1 MSDSVPTS
9 REPLTEPGA
18 VRVRRALISVSD
30 KRGVAEFARG
40 LADLGVELV
49 STGGTATALRD
60 AGLDVRAIDD
70 LTGFPEI
77 MDGRVKTLNPR
88 LYAGLL
94 ALRDNEQHMAQAAEH
109 DIEFVDLVCVNLY
122 PFESTVARPDVSDGE
137 AIENI
142 DIGGPTMIRAAAKN
156 FAFAA
161 IVTSPE
167 SYDAVLEELRQ
178 AGGQLSLPTRESLAA
193 EAFSYTARYDTAIA
207 RWFAERR
214 DDFPDLFVRA
224 YEKAMDLPYGE
235 NPHQRAAFYTQVGA
249 RRGVLSRVRQLHGK
263 QLSFNNVLDLDGAR
277 AVSTELGSDLASCVI
292 VKHNN
297 PCGAALAGDPLAAYR
312 AAFAG
317 DPVSAFGGIIVLNKT
332 VDLATAQ
339 ALSEQFIEVLFA
351 PAYDEDALAL
361 LMEKPNVRILED
373 EERRRDPNRE
383 SDVRQVEGG
392 LLVQDRDA
400 AFAESGEMEVVTE
413 RQPTD
418 QEWRDMLFAWRVCR
432 HVKSNAIVV
441 ARDEATLGIGAG
453 QMSRVD
459 SVKIA
464 IDRPWIEQREG
475 LALASDAFFP
485 FADGPQ
491 TAMDG
496 GVSALIQ
503 PGGSIRDSEVIA
515 AANERGATMVFT
527 RRRHFRH

>member
-1 MSDSVPTS
+1 M
-9 REPLTEPGA
+9 
-18 VRVRRALISVSD
+18 RRALLSVSD
-30 KRGVAEFARG
+30 KTGVVDFARG
-40 LADLGVELV
+40 LVDLGVELV

-94 ALRDNEQHMAQAAEH
+94 ALRDNPEHLAQASEH

-122 PFESTVARPDVSDGE
+122 PFERTVARADVPDAE

-156 FAFAA
+156 HGFAA
-161 IVTSPE
+161 VVTSPE
-167 SYDAVLEELRQ
+167 SYDAVLAELNG
-178 AGGQLSLPTRESLAA
+178 ADGTLSPETRESLAA

-207 RWFAERR
+207 RWFSERR
-214 DDFPDLFVRA
+214 EDFPDLFVRA

-249 RRGVLSRVRQLHGK
+249 RRGVMTRVRQLHGK
-263 QLSFNNVLDLDGAR
+263 QLSFNNILDLDGAR
-277 AVSTELGSDLASCVI
+277 SVLTELGDERSACVI

-297 PCGAALAGDPLAAYR
+297 PCGVALADDGLAAYQK
-312 AAFAG
+312 AFAG
-317 DPVSAFGGIIVLNKT
+317 DPVSAFGGIIALNGQ
-332 VDLATAQ
+332 VDLAQAQ
-339 ALSEQFIEVLFA
+339 ALSQQFIEVLIA
-351 PAYDEDALAL
+351 PGYDEDALAL
-361 LMEKPNVRILED
+361 LTEKPNVRILED
-373 EERRRDPNRE
+373 EERRRERNPDF
-383 SDVRQVEGG
+383 DIRQVDGG
-392 LLVQDRDA
+392 MLVQDRDVVVA
-400 AFAESGEMEVVTE
+400 DRAQLEVVTE

-418 QEWRDMLFAWRVCR
+418 AEWRDLLFAWRVCR

-441 ARDEATLGIGAG
+441 AQDEATLGVGAG

-464 IDRPWIEQREG
+464 MSRDWVQGREG
-475 LALASDAFFP
+475 LVLASDAFFP
-485 FADGPQ
+485 FADGP
-491 TAMDG
+491 TEALDL
-496 GVSALIQ
+496 GVRAIIQ
-503 PGGSIRDSEVIA
+503 PGGSIRDDEVVA
-515 AANERGATMVFT
+515 AVNERGAAMVLT
-527 RRRHFRH
+527 GRRHFRH

>member
-1 MSDSVPTS
+1 M
-9 REPLTEPGA
+9 
-18 VRVRRALISVSD
+18 
-30 KRGVAEFARG
+30 
-40 LADLGVELV
+40 
-49 STGGTATALRD
+49 
-60 AGLDVRAIDD
+60 
-70 LTGFPEI
+70 
-77 MDGRVKTLNPR
+77 
-88 LYAGLL
+88 
-94 ALRDNEQHMAQAAEH
+94 
-109 DIEFVDLVCVNLY
+109 
-122 PFESTVARPDVSDGE
+122 
-137 AIENI
+137 
-142 DIGGPTMIRAAAKN
+142 
-156 FAFAA
+156 
-161 IVTSPE
+161 
-167 SYDAVLEELRQ
+167 
-178 AGGQLSLPTRESLAA
+178 
-193 EAFSYTARYDTAIA
+193 
-207 RWFAERR
+207 
-214 DDFPDLFVRA
+214 
-224 YEKAMDLPYGE
+224 
-235 NPHQRAAFYTQVGA
+235 
-249 RRGVLSRVRQLHGK
+249 
-263 QLSFNNVLDLDGAR
+263 
-277 AVSTELGSDLASCVI
+277 
-292 VKHNN
+292 
-297 PCGAALAGDPLAAYR
+297 
-312 AAFAG
+312 
-317 DPVSAFGGIIVLNKT
+317 LNKT

-418 QEWRDMLFAWRVCR
+418 QEWLDMLFAWRVCR

-464 IDRPWIEQREG
+464 IDRPWIEQRDG